1 MDVFIC
7 ISSKEMSFDHI
18 WSLKTN
24 ALTHVNARYVLTDLE
39 SPLVIIS
46 LRTDGNTRSE
56 AHLK

>member
-7 ISSKEMSFDHI
+7 ISSKEMSFDRI
-18 WSLKTN
+18 WSLKIH

-46 LRTDGNTRSE
+46 LRTDGDTRSE
-56 AHLK
+56 APLK

>member
-18 WSLKTN
+18 WSLKIH
-24 ALTHVNARYVLTDLE
+24 ALTHVNARYVLTVLE

-56 AHLK
+56 VPLK